1 MDTIILKIN
10 QTIKSDKNLNR
21 TEKELLSQIQYLD
34 NEAGC
39 EAHNNYL
46 ADFLDK
52 SVRTVQRII
61 QKLKTLGYIKYE
73 LVNNFKR
80 KLKVIVEKV
89 GEKLDKIVK
98 KEGMTK
104 WQKGYAKSSGYIS
117 SKSNLNL
124 KKRNE
129 VTICQLD
136 NESIT
141 EFDAR
146 VSEREALYGDTT
158 IYKKEYNRNNSSTGL
173 SLDVIKDLYAKF
185 SFSL

>member
-10 QTIKSDKNLNR
+10 QTIKKDKNLNR

-73 LVNNFKR
+73 LINNFKR

-89 GEKLDKIVK
+89 GEKLDKPAK
-98 KEGMTK
+98 KEGMTN
-104 WQKGYAKSSGYIS
+104 WRKGYAKVAGYIPN
-117 SKSNLNL
+117 KSNLNL
-124 KKRNE
+124 KKRNV

-136 NESIT
+136 YESVNEF
-141 EFDAR
+141 ELR
-146 VSEREALYGDTT
+146 VSEKETLYGDTI
-158 IYKKEYNRNNSSTGL
+158 IYKKEYYCGNLTNGT
-173 SLDVIKDLYAKF
+173 DIFKDLYAKF
-185 SFSL
+185 KLSF